1 MSTHA
6 LRAINNNMSN
16 YKRTSFDD
24 EEGTDVV
31 IEEGVADHPP
41 QVRFGYSRLTGWAP
55 GLLRRRTRLELL
67 LLTLTPVMAVALTSC
82 LIFIT
87 ITSNDPS
94 RSVCL
99 SESCVGVA
107 ARILA
112 SMDRSV
118 SPCQDFFTYACGGWA
133 RRNPLPEGRSRWNTF
148 NNLWEQNQ
156 GVMRGLLENS
166 TANVSSSEAERK
178 AHRYYQSCMNEAHI
192 EELGAQ
198 PLVDLI
204 DKVGGWNV
212 TGAWDKDSFQD
223 VLQLVSSMVRATPFF
238 SVYVGPDSKNSN
250 SNVIQVDQPN
260 LGLPSRDYYLN
271 KTANEKVLTAY
282 LGYMVEVCVL
292 LGGEPNATRALL
304 ERVLHLE
311 TEIANL
317 TTPQEERRDEE
328 DIYHKMSIVQLQE
341 LAPAVEWLPFLNA
354 VFHPLVLNGTEPVVV
369 YATDYLRKVSQLL
382 SGADKTLLN
391 TYMVW
396 SLAKRMA
403 SNLDQRFEDA
413 EQKYLEVIYGTKKSC
428 TPRWQDCMEDT
439 DNTLGFALG
448 AMFVRA
454 TFDQSSKSVAE
465 GMITE
470 IRSAFEAGLGKLT
483 WMDPETIEAAKE
495 KADAIYDMIGFPD
508 FILKPEELD
517 KVFTQYEVIEE
528 DYFQNV
534 LNYYNF
540 SSRMSS
546 EQLRKPPSRDQWSMT
561 PPTVNA
567 YYSPSKNEIVFPA
580 GILQA
585 PFYARNYPKSLN
597 FGGIGVVMGHELTH
611 AFDDQG
617 REYDKDGNL
626 RPWWKNSSVE
636 AFKRQTACMR
646 EQYAA
651 YALSG
656 EHLNGKQTLGE
667 NIADNGGL
675 KAAYNAYEAWV
686 SHAGEEP
693 PLPALDLSS
702 RQLFFVGFAQ
712 VWCSVRTVESTH
724 EGLVTDPHSPAQYRV
739 IGTVA
744 NSPEFAQHFNCP
756 PDTPMNPAKKCEV
769 W

>member
-1 MSTHA
+1 
-6 LRAINNNMSN
+6 MSN

-24 EEGTDVV
+24 EEGTDV
-31 IEEGVADHPP
+31 
-41 QVRFGYSRLTGWAP
+41 VRFGYSRLTGWAP

-112 SMDRSV
+112 SMDRS
-118 SPCQDFFTYACGGWA
+118 
-133 RRNPLPEGRSRWNTF
+133 
-148 NNLWEQNQ
+148 
-156 GVMRGLLENS
+156 
-166 TANVSSSEAERK
+166 
-178 AHRYYQSCMNEAHI
+178 
-192 EELGAQ
+192 
-198 PLVDLI
+198 
-204 DKVGGWNV
+204 VGGWNV

-328 DIYHKMSIVQLQE
+328 DIYHKMSIVQLQ
-341 LAPAVEWLPFLNA
+341 V
-354 VFHPLVLNGTEPVVV
+354 PLSRRRRSRG
-369 YATDYLRKVSQLL
+369 
-382 SGADKTLLN
+382 LLN

-448 AMFVRA
+448 ARFVRA

-769 W
+769 WPQHHERFERQQPRNSGQGPLRSPEGNVEAGDATGWTSVAAFLRQLDSSQHLQHHNREPSGTPVPKGGTHTSSARSSSFLALLLLAPPPPASPPQVSSVSPSS